1 MLEMLV
7 AAIGC
12 QGKQQNQ
19 KCVYYKLH
27 GYPPWF
33 CFLYPEINM
42 KSILEYRNVTR
53 FYWDI
58 FYFHVMIFVL
68 ESLKLFRVSVI

>member
-42 KSILEYRNVTR
+42 KSILEYRNVLR
-53 FYWDI
+53 QLVFIEIDFI
-58 FYFHVMIFVL
+58 FM
-68 ESLKLFRVSVI
+68 